1 MISRTISVAAIAAA
15 AVWLGGCSSSETST
29 LANGLIAGATLTD
42 KDDVSAGAKI
52 GQTQGTTFSVAEGDV
67 QDTLDVSW
75 NSGPYSNK
83 TRTFA
88 LADADGGIGKYEY
101 VKQDGNDKDE
111 GVLFVGSSVSNAG
124 FALGAMH
131 TEGKADA
138 AAGAAHFGATPTN
151 IPTSG
156 SLTYHGMNAGV
167 TVNDGENKDQLAPFT
182 PGNAT
187 ILANFGNGD
196 VNGTLESA
204 DLSTITFNGKMSA
217 GNSVYAANNEQIFY
231 GGEGVGSNSKLIGGF
246 YGDGAMTTAG
256 VYDVTTLGETPIRA
270 IGGFTADT
278 GL

>member
-29 LANGLIAGATLTD
+29 MANGLIARATLTNPE
-42 KDDVSAGAKI
+42 DVGDGAKI
-52 GQTQGTTFSVAEGDV
+52 DQTQGTTFSVAEG
-67 QDTLDVSW
+67 TEPYTFDVSW

-88 LADADGGIGKYEY
+88 IVDADGVVGTYAY
-101 VKQDGNDKDE
+101 VKKDENDKDE
-111 GVLFVGSSVSNAG
+111 GVLFMGSDVSNAG
-124 FALGAMH
+124 FALGAMY
-131 TEGKADA
+131 TDGKADA
-138 AAGAAHFGATPTN
+138 AVGATHFGEAPTN

-196 VNGTLESA
+196 VTGTLESA

-217 GNSVYAANNEQIFY
+217 GNSVYSANNDQIFY

-246 YGDGAMTTAG
+246 YGDGANQTAG